1 MLKLEEL
8 SNAELELYMKIRDQN
23 CRICLGVD
31 SGCKNPACA
40 QLAEYQLKEIICHK
54 TRGKNFT
61 KKNDFC

>member
-40 QLAEYQLKEIICHK
+40 QLAEY
-54 TRGKNFT
+54 N
-61 KKNDFC
+61 